1 MHTTVRPDDLSAALI
16 TRAVIAGA
24 GGVVNLLELEFVI
37 TVRKADIL
45 KARAAVAQRA
55 ARGDRSIRVDDL
67 IRRALPPVGA
77 GVAQPQLVQRL
88 AARALR

>member
-45 KARAAVAQRA
+45 KARAAVDQRA

-88 AARALR
+88 TARALR